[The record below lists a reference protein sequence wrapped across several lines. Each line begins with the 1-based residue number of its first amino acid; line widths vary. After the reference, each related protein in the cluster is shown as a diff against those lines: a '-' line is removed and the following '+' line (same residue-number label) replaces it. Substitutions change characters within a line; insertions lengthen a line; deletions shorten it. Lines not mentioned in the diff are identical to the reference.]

1 MLHMLPIGLHMTFGL
16 LLTLH
21 WSDND
26 GQSRCLPIP
35 RYIWCQREAAT
46 ALQVVQLIDC
56 GDLHWRGQ
64 QLMGNVTLVLARVR
78 LHL

>member
-1 MLHMLPIGLHMTFGL
+1 MFSIGLHMMFGL

-21 WSDND
+21 WPDN
-26 GQSRCLPIP
+26 GGCSKCLPITH
-35 RYIWCQREAAT
+35 YICCQREAAT